1 MNTNTKRNSR
11 KKSTNPLDSH
21 IEQYVSELRASG
33 RPLGAEAFSE
43 AVRTFSQRFVEAML
57 QGEMDAHLTGC
68 QPTETPPEE
77 VDADELS
84 LVPNKRN
91 GFSHKTLKTEF
102 GPLPLSV
109 PRDRRNTFD
118 PIIVPKHSRSFG
130 KMDEQIIA
138 MYARGMSTRDIQAFI
153 DNLYGVDISPD
164 YVSKVTDRVL
174 EDVQEWQNRPL
185 ESVYP
190 VAFFD
195 AIRVKIRSGA
205 AVKNM
210 AVHLGIGV
218 RTDGTREVLGM
229 WIAENEGASFWAT
242 VFNGLKARG
251 VEDILIAVTDG
262 LKGMTE
268 ALETVYP
275 QTLHQTCIVHLIRA
289 STSFVSHKD
298 RAAVCKELK
307 PIYQAVDA
315 DAAERALER
324 FGSTAM
330 GKKYPAIIQIWERAW
345 AQVIPFFQFPPEI
358 RTLIYTTNAIEGLNR
373 AIRKVIKTRTL
384 FPNEDAAKKLIYLA
398 IMNFTASWKRATP
411 KWAAAMP
418 QFALLF
424 GERFTGAM
432 EWRAIAGAKE
442 DPPALRAGPSTL
454 APAIASGLAYC
465 ISNTKGSLVGLPL
478 E

>member
-411 KWAAAMP
+411 KWAVLP
-418 QFALLF
+418 CPSSLCCLVSALQVP
-424 GERFTGAM
+424 
-432 EWRAIAGAKE
+432 WSKE
-442 DPPALRAGPSTL
+442 G
-454 APAIASGLAYC
+454 I
-465 ISNTKGSLVGLPL
+465 
-478 E
+478 

>member
-11 KKSTNPLDSH
+11 KKSTNPLDNH

-33 RPLGAEAFSE
+33 RPLGPEAFSE

-68 QPTETPPEE
+68 KPTEAPP
-77 VDADELS
+77 ADELPQT
-84 LVPNKRN
+84 PNKRN
-91 GFSHKTLKTEF
+91 GFSHKTLKTEY

-109 PRDRRNTFD
+109 PRDRKNTFD

-174 EDVQEWQNRPL
+174 EDVREWQNRPL
-185 ESVYP
+185 ASVYP

-195 AIRVKIRSGA
+195 ALRVKIRSGA

-268 ALETVYP
+268 AIEAVYP
-275 QTLHQTCIVHLIRA
+275 QALHQTCIVHLIRA
-289 STSFVSHKD
+289 STSFVSQKD
-298 RAAVCKELK
+298 RAAVCKDLK

-358 RTLIYTTNAIEGLNR
+358 RTLIYTTNSIEGLNR
-373 AIRKVIKTRTL
+373 AVRKVIKTRTL

-411 KWAAAMP
+411 KWSAAMP

-432 EWRAIAGAKE
+432 E
-442 DPPALRAGPSTL
+442 
-454 APAIASGLAYC
+454 
-465 ISNTKGSLVGLPL
+465 
-478 E
+478 

>member
-1 MNTNTKRNSR
+1 MHPMNTNTKRNSR

-315 DAAERALER
+315 DAAERALEH

-345 AQVIPFFQFPPEI
+345 TQVIPFFQFPPEI

-432 EWRAIAGAKE
+432 E
-442 DPPALRAGPSTL
+442 
-454 APAIASGLAYC
+454 
-465 ISNTKGSLVGLPL
+465 
-478 E
+478 

>member
-118 PIIVPKHSRSFG
+118 PIIVPIG

-153 DNLYGVDISPD
+153 DNLYGVDFSPD

-411 KWAAAMP
+411 KWVAAMP

-432 EWRAIAGAKE
+432 E
-442 DPPALRAGPSTL
+442 
-454 APAIASGLAYC
+454 
-465 ISNTKGSLVGLPL
+465 
-478 E
+478 

>member
-1 MNTNTKRNSR
+1 M
-11 KKSTNPLDSH
+11 
-21 IEQYVSELRASG
+21 
-33 RPLGAEAFSE
+33 
-43 AVRTFSQRFVEAML
+43 
-57 QGEMDAHLTGC
+57 
-68 QPTETPPEE
+68 
-77 VDADELS
+77 
-84 LVPNKRN
+84 
-91 GFSHKTLKTEF
+91 
-102 GPLPLSV
+102 
-109 PRDRRNTFD
+109 
-118 PIIVPKHSRSFG
+118 PKHSRSFG

-174 EDVQEWQNRPL
+174 EDVREWQNRPL
-185 ESVYP
+185 ASVYP

-195 AIRVKIRSGA
+195 ALRVKIRSGA

-229 WIAENEGASFWAT
+229 WIAENEGASFWAS

-289 STSFVSHKD
+289 STAFVSQKD

-315 DAAERALER
+315 DVAERALER
-324 FGSTAM
+324 FGSTDM

-373 AIRKVIKTRTL
+373 AVRKVIKTRTL
-384 FPNEDAAKKLIYLA
+384 FPSEDAARKLIYLA
-398 IMNFTASWKRATP
+398 IMNFTTSWKRATAR
-411 KWAAAMP
+411 WSAAMP

-432 EWRAIAGAKE
+432 E
-442 DPPALRAGPSTL
+442 
-454 APAIASGLAYC
+454 
-465 ISNTKGSLVGLPL
+465 
-478 E
+478 

>member
-205 AVKNM
+205 A
-210 AVHLGIGV
+210 
-218 RTDGTREVLGM
+218 GTREVLGM

-275 QTLHQTCIVHLIRA
+275 QPLHQTCIVHLIRA

-432 EWRAIAGAKE
+432 E
-442 DPPALRAGPSTL
+442 
-454 APAIASGLAYC
+454 
-465 ISNTKGSLVGLPL
+465 
-478 E
+478 

>member
-218 RTDGTREVLGM
+218 RTDGTREVLGSM

-432 EWRAIAGAKE
+432 E
-442 DPPALRAGPSTL
+442 
-454 APAIASGLAYC
+454 
-465 ISNTKGSLVGLPL
+465 
-478 E
+478 

>member
-1 MNTNTKRNSR
+1 
-11 KKSTNPLDSH
+11 
-21 IEQYVSELRASG
+21 
-33 RPLGAEAFSE
+33 
-43 AVRTFSQRFVEAML
+43 
-57 QGEMDAHLTGC
+57 
-68 QPTETPPEE
+68 
-77 VDADELS
+77 
-84 LVPNKRN
+84 
-91 GFSHKTLKTEF
+91 
-102 GPLPLSV
+102 
-109 PRDRRNTFD
+109 
-118 PIIVPKHSRSFG
+118 
-130 KMDEQIIA
+130 

-345 AQVIPFFQFPPEI
+345 TQVIPFFQFPPEI

-432 EWRAIAGAKE
+432 E
-442 DPPALRAGPSTL
+442 
-454 APAIASGLAYC
+454 
-465 ISNTKGSLVGLPL
+465 
-478 E
+478 

>member
-11 KKSTNPLDSH
+11 KKSTNPLDNH
-21 IEQYVSELRASG
+21 IDQYVSELRASG
-33 RPLGAEAFSE
+33 RPLGPEAFSE

-77 VDADELS
+77 VAADELPQLS
-84 LVPNKRN
+84 NKRN

-109 PRDRRNTFD
+109 PRDRQNTFD
-118 PIIVPKHSRSFG
+118 PIIVPKHSRSF
-130 KMDEQIIA
+130 A

-174 EDVQEWQNRPL
+174 EDVREWQNRPL
-185 ESVYP
+185 ASVYP

-195 AIRVKIRSGA
+195 ALRVKIRSGA

-229 WIAENEGASFWAT
+229 WIAENEGASFWAS

-289 STSFVSHKD
+289 STSFVSQKD

-324 FGSTAM
+324 FGSTDM

-373 AIRKVIKTRTL
+373 AVRKVIKTRTL
-384 FPNEDAAKKLIYLA
+384 FPSEDAARKLIYLA
-398 IMNFTASWKRATP
+398 IMNFTTSWKRATAR
-411 KWAAAMP
+411 WSAAMP

-432 EWRAIAGAKE
+432 E
-442 DPPALRAGPSTL
+442 
-454 APAIASGLAYC
+454 
-465 ISNTKGSLVGLPL
+465 
-478 E
+478 

>member
-91 GFSHKTLKTEF
+91 GFSHKTLKTLKTEF

-432 EWRAIAGAKE
+432 E
-442 DPPALRAGPSTL
+442 
-454 APAIASGLAYC
+454 
-465 ISNTKGSLVGLPL
+465 
-478 E
+478 

>member
-330 GKKYPAIIQIWERAW
+330 GKKYPAIIQIW

-432 EWRAIAGAKE
+432 E
-442 DPPALRAGPSTL
+442 
-454 APAIASGLAYC
+454 
-465 ISNTKGSLVGLPL
+465 
-478 E
+478 